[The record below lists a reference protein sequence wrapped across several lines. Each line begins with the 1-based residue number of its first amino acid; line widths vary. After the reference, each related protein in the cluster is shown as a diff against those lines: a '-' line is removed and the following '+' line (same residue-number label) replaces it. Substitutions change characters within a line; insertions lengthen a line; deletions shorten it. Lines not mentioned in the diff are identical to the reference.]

1 MKRSAPED
9 VIHPPMSKTKVRAAL
24 YRLIDAGQLARK
36 ALLTPLSD
44 RGLQPGDDAVIF
56 ALHARLGAT
65 MPALCDLLET
75 SPDLLS
81 PIIDRLAVRDIV
93 RQQPVGPE
101 LVAGWALTERGERL
115 QQWLAGHWVQLE
127 EALFGDLSERQR
139 RLLSKSLKRFTQLMR
154 TGEGKP

>member
-1 MKRSAPED
+1 MKRSVPED

-24 YRLIDAGQLARK
+24 YRLIDAGQLARR

-44 RGLQPGDDAVIF
+44 RGLEPGDDAVIF
-56 ALHARLGAT
+56 ALHAKLGAT
-65 MPALCDLLET
+65 MPALSETLET
-75 SPDLLS
+75 SPELLF
-81 PIIDRLAVRDIV
+81 PIIARLEARDIV

-101 LVAGWALTERGERL
+101 LIHGWALTERGERL

-127 EALFGDLSERQR
+127 DALFGDLSERQR
-139 RLLSKSLKRFTQLMR
+139 RLLTKSLKRFTLLMR

>member
-1 MKRSAPED
+1 MKRSVPED

-24 YRLIDAGQLARK
+24 YRLIDAGQLARR

-44 RGLQPGDDAVIF
+44 RGLEPGDDAVIF
-56 ALHARLGAT
+56 ALHVKLGAT
-65 MPALCDLLET
+65 MPALSETLET
-75 SPDLLS
+75 SPELLF
-81 PIIDRLAVRDIV
+81 PIIARLEARDIV

-101 LVAGWALTERGERL
+101 LIHGWALTERGERL

-127 EALFGDLSERQR
+127 DALFGDLSERQR
-139 RLLSKSLKRFTQLMR
+139 RLLTKSLKRFTLLMR